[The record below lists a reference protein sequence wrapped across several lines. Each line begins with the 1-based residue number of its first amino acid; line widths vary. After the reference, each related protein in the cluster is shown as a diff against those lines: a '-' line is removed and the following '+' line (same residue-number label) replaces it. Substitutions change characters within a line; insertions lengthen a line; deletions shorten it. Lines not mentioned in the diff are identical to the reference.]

1 MIDLSDKSQTKLDIL
16 RAIANETEKQKTAC
30 ADKQWKYKNRK
41 GEEVL
46 VRDSVNSLLLNIKQY
61 TAIGDLVIQPLPSV
75 VSLAWGGFKILLQVS
90 PELQSKH
97 TY

>member
-30 ADKQWKYKNRK
+30 ADNQWKYKNLKR
-41 GEEVL
+41 EEVL

-61 TAIGDLVIQPLPSV
+61 TAIGDLVIQPLPPV

-90 PELQSKH
+90 SELQSNN
-97 TY
+97 TC

>member
-1 MIDLSDKSQTKLDIL
+1 MIDLNDKGQTKLDIL
-16 RAIANETEKQKTAC
+16 RAIADETEKQKKAC
-30 ADKQWKYKNRK
+30 QDKQWKYKNRK

-61 TAIGDLVIQPLPSV
+61 TSIADLVVQPLPSV

-90 PELQSKH
+90 IELQSKN
-97 TY
+97 TC